1 MSIMEG
7 KERFIKCSTNI
18 IGGPA
23 WHDDGVLKLYF
34 YCYCKASH
42 NTVTWKGIV
51 LQPGDMPLAERDAA
65 VELEWSRNKL
75 DRKLELLEKTGLVSI
90 RPSTIGTLLRINHWQ
105 RECGSEMKPSLQP
118 WIQNDATTG
127 SKMEPRPLQSEATD
141 GSEMRLPDTAWLQ
154 NEAARGSKMEP
165 NQYISNTKLNTH
177 SLPEVPKA
185 FTQIWLAYPPERR
198 TCRDEAICLFRKAME
213 DGATVDAM
221 IAALEADKSSYT
233 WSKEGGRYIPGI
245 VKWLQKE
252 TWRDYLIAAPA
263 EEEEIWTSR

>member
-1 MSIMEG
+1 ME
-7 KERFIKCSTNI
+7 ERYIKCSTSV
-18 IGGPA
+18 IGSPI
-23 WHDDGVLKLYF
+23 WHDDGVSKLYF
-34 YCYCKASH
+34 YFQCKASH
-42 NTVTWKGIV
+42 NAKNWCGLTVNQGE
-51 LQPGDMPLAERDAA
+51 LPLSERNAA
-65 VELEWSRNKL
+65 VELEWSRSKFL
-75 DRKLELLEKTGLVSI
+75 RKLEQLKDTGLISVQTSEA
-90 RPSTIGTLLRINHWQ
+90 GTLIRLTYWKDAGGLKAVP
-105 RECGSEMKPSLQP
+105 CGIEMRPHLEQY
-118 WIQNDATTG
+118 QNDTTV
-127 SKMEPRPLQSEATD
+127 SSRTSPVDSQWS
-141 GSEMRLPDTAWLQ
+141 Q
-154 NEAARGSKMEP
+154 NETTYGIDTRPGGLKTRP
-165 NQYISNTKLNTH
+165 NQYISNTKLNTL
-177 SLPEVPKA
+177 SLPEVPEA